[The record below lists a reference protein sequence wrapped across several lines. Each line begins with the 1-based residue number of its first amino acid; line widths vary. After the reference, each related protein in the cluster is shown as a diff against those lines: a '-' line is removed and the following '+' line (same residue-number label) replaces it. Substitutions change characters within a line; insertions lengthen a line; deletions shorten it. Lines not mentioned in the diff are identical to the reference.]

1 MSERHLVKLCLFL
14 FSCPCYLFIF
24 ECSILLDF
32 FFVLSIDCITRSAE
46 ERERRE
52 SERERERERER
63 KKERERER
71 ERERKR
77 ESDTLAWLLGLF
89 MQNGGKSHDSRIL
102 PASSSCVMLRG
113 GRIGR
118 RRIHRFRR
126 KEKRI
131 IFRTKWILRRF
142 VCHL

>member
-52 SERERERERER
+52 RERERE
-63 KKERERER
+63 KERERVTR
-71 ERERKR
+71 LPGCLVCSCKMAGNLT
-77 ESDTLAWLLGLF
+77 TLEFSLRHHL
-89 MQNGGKSHDSRIL
+89 
-102 PASSSCVMLRG
+102 ASC
-113 GRIGR
+113 
-118 RRIHRFRR
+118 
-126 KEKRI
+126 
-131 IFRTKWILRRF
+131 
-142 VCHL
+142 